1 MAKAENRESKTV
13 QSPSPPPTAP
23 GTPQS
28 SVPAFFRWFLS
39 KTVRQASATRKHVQ
53 KLLDH
58 QRDILSSQ
66 AIGAVESA
74 IASSRQTVAEHADNA
89 ALEKQMEN
97 LEKVANKWLKPYPN
111 AAWRENVEV
120 LLVALAVAMGI
131 RTFFLQPFKIP
142 TGSMQPTLYGVTSD
156 NLISEPDIK
165 IPTGLTRVRE
175 WFEGV
180 SYIHLVAQN
189 DGPVEAVERP
199 VRILIFNLWQKV
211 VAGGK
216 TFMIWFPPD
225 YGSETLE
232 SRAKLQFG
240 KQFHKGEDIIKLRVS
255 AGDHLFVD
263 RLTYNFRP
271 PRRGE
276 IIVFETK
283 GIPEENRRRF
293 NIAGDQFYIKRLV
306 GLGGE
311 TLSLEPDYTLEN
323 APQGAGPVD
332 VGRVAVNGKPLS
344 AALPHF
350 ENLYSFW
357 GASRGKGPGYRP
369 NHYYGHALIGL
380 LAPGQN
386 YHIEPDSSFVMGDNT
401 MNSLDSRYW
410 GVFRT
415 QRLSGFLLRLLADN
429 RPVRLGQSIAKQKR
443 VRPHHVPTGTNDA
456 QTQTGGKPNSY
467 PC

>member
-1 MAKAENRESKTV
+1 MAKPANRESKTS
-13 QSPSPPPTAP
+13 QSPAPSSTPP
-23 GTPQS
+23 GMPQS
-28 SVPAFFRWFLS
+28 SLPVWFRWFFS
-39 KTVRQASATRKHVQ
+39 KTVRQATAMRKHVK

-58 QRDILSSQ
+58 QRDILSAQ
-66 AIGAVESA
+66 AVEAVESA
-74 IASSRQTVAEHADNA
+74 IASCRQAVAEYSDKP

-97 LEKVANKWLKPYPN
+97 LEKIANKWLKPYPN

-142 TGSMQPTLYGVTSD
+142 TGSMQPTLYGVTSE
-156 NLISEPDIK
+156 NLINEPDFK

-175 WFEGV
+175 WFEGI
-180 SYIHLVAQN
+180 SYIHLVAKN

-216 TFMIWFPPD
+216 PFMIWFPPD

-232 SRAKLQFG
+232 SRARLQFG
-240 KQFHKGEDIIKLRVS
+240 KEFHKGEDIVKLRVR

-271 PRRGE
+271 PKRGE

-283 GIPEENRRRF
+283 GIPEENRQRF
-293 NIAGDQFYIKRLV
+293 GIPGDQFYIKRLV

-311 TLSLEPDYTLEN
+311 TLSLKSDYN
-323 APQGAGPVD
+323 VNDAPQSSGTVE
-332 VGRVAVNGKPLS
+332 VGRLTVDGKPLS
-344 AALPHF
+344 ASFPHF
-350 ENLYSFW
+350 ENLYSFY
-357 GASRGKGPGYRP
+357 GASRASSLLDYKQ
-369 NHYYGHALIGL
+369 NHYYGHALIGV
-380 LAPGQN
+380 LAPGQTYN
-386 YHIEPDSSFVMGDNT
+386 IEPCHFFVMGDNT

-410 GVFRT
+410 G
-415 QRLSGFLLRLLADN
+415 GFPSSAVIGSSCFVYWPITARFGWGN
-429 RPVRLGQSIAKQKR
+429 R
-443 VRPHHVPTGTNDA
+443 
-456 QTQTGGKPNSY
+456 
-467 PC
+467 